1 MDEIKFNEI
10 IERTFK
16 NIQLTELQSQLILSD
31 EELRLLIREFTLI
44 NKKELGLV

>member
-16 NIQLTELQSQLILSD
+16 SIQLTELQSQLILSD